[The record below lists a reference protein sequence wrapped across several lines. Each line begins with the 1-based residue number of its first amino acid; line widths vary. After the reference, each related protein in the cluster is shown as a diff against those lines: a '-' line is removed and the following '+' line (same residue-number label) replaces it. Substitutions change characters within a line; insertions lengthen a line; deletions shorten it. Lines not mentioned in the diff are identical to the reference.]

1 MQNLVPSTIV
11 WSPSVNVIS
20 KHLDID
26 WIFIFRDSSL
36 KNRTVITSA
45 RFNCKGWP
53 KSGILFWEGRKRT
66 IVTPLTLCQKIQL
79 IGSPQR
85 LMWNQATTQC
95 EQCFPIVS
103 ICRSRQQHT
112 VGPNSKIL
120 PKVNSLHVIS
130 RLFCCSRFTFPFL
143 VIAHTYAS
151 YSKFVKL
158 LQL

>member
-1 MQNLVPSTIV
+1 MQNLATSTIV
-11 WSPSVNVIS
+11 WGPSVNVVS
-20 KHLDID
+20 KRPDID

-36 KNRTVITSA
+36 KNRTVIMSA

-66 IVTPLTLCQKIQL
+66 IVTPLALCQKIQL

-112 VGPNSKIL
+112 VGPNSKIP
-120 PKVNSLHVIS
+120 PKVKKLVKLTDHTYNCNSLTN
-130 RLFCCSRFTFPFL
+130 FEYE
-143 VIAHTYAS
+143 A
-151 YSKFVKL
+151 
-158 LQL
+158 